1 MGITNRKLIYTVR
14 ILPTRQCIFYF
25 VLLIQNITTKATYKR
40 KHLIGGLLTFQRFGP
55 LSSWQG
61 AWHYAVRHCSS
72 RWDLPWSVGRDNNNG
87 FNVETSKL
95 TLSNTLPPARPH
107 LLRVPITFLNNAST
121 QGPSVQI
128 SSLSGRFCNLQLW
141 ILSNM
146 VYLCLLGKLGDTF
159 FFQRLWVLCVSI
171 ESPMKLKI
179 LRL

>member
-1 MGITNRKLIYTVR
+1 MTQCSLWKSLFWLILGGGVCTGEGGMRAGDWSRKLTAQSSVHAQEGESAVDKGWGYRV
-14 ILPTRQCIFYF
+14 
-25 VLLIQNITTKATYKR
+25 TK
-40 KHLIGGLLTFQRFGP
+40 P
-55 LSSWQG
+55 SS
-61 AWHYAVRHCSS
+61 S
-72 RWDLPWSVGRDNNNG
+72 D
-87 FNVETSKL
+87 
-95 TLSNTLPPARPH
+95 TLPPARPH